1 MSNKEQPLMQLE
13 YAREW
18 SFVLVW
24 WGTTI
29 YVWGYRQ
36 HNVNVA
42 MQWIKGKWGVE
53 ESTINPLNKRL
64 AFIYNLCVWVD
75 PTTIKDKR
83 TRVIA
88 HGKLDVVPSPKFSWA
103 TASSSG
109 STSNYVGSRHLWRLK
124 WRFCGWQ
131 ELRSTPI
138 TIRVLFEG
146 EGKRLCQIVIE
157 ELEKIGV
164 RWCQP
169 QPPCWKNMNWEN
181 FHQKIFSTTSPEDKF
196 DFAMTN
202 YSNFGQFLCWLK
214 RA

>member
-1 MSNKEQPLMQLE
+1 MWHWPTYEQTIWKTFGADAQVRNIKRTLIRMYNKEQPLMQLP

-53 ESTINPLNKRL
+53 ESTINHLNKRL
-64 AFIYNLCVWVD
+64 AFIYNLCMWVD

-88 HGKLDVVPSPKFSWA
+88 HGKQDVAPSPKFSWA

-109 STSNYVGSRHLWRLK
+109 SNSNYVGSRHLWRLK
-124 WRFCGWQ
+124 WRFVAD
-131 ELRSTPI
+131 RS
-138 TIRVLFEG
+138 
-146 EGKRLCQIVIE
+146 
-157 ELEKIGV
+157 
-164 RWCQP
+164 
-169 QPPCWKNMNWEN
+169 
-181 FHQKIFSTTSPEDKF
+181 
-196 DFAMTN
+196 
-202 YSNFGQFLCWLK
+202 
-214 RA
+214 